1 MSLVPCG
8 RDGKKKQGA
17 LSPPL
22 HDVEGTGRTCS
33 QGLACRTFLS
43 RISKA
48 LGSSRKVSE
57 EALVPD
63 VTAVPDVPETAAC
76 LRGVCSARGWRIG
89 RTGCVRGP
97 CRSRPR
103 RHVRPGQ
110 APYQG
115 GWACGTRTDTAAA
128 AVAATGTA
136 SGIGTRTAAAA
147 ASAPATHKTA
157 QGQQGTGDKDKGQD
171 KICDTHAKP
180 LTRRFFIRRLFIR
193 GQEKAVGD
201 SRKTGNESVV
211 ARQKRRSGLGPCGEL
226 LRESAQGDLPGEPW
240 TREALWR
247 RDRRRKKGQ
256 AFCLNSSEF
265 LSWPCQTSC
274 QTFWQKRDRAV

>member
-43 RISKA
+43 RLSEA
-48 LGSSRKVSE
+48 LGRCQKNRTSRTCLQSLTCPRRLPALVSAVPGAAGPSE
-57 EALVPD
+57 ELAASEGRAEAGPEGMSVRGRPCIRGAGPVEHEPAQPLLQLQPPEQLPVQGPALPLQQPVPLRRTRRRRARMAQATRTRARTRS
-63 VTAVPDVPETAAC
+63 VTLMQNLSPGDFSSGDFSSGDRRRQWETAE
-76 LRGVCSARGWRIG
+76 R
-89 RTGCVRGP
+89 
-97 CRSRPR
+97 
-103 RHVRPGQ
+103 Q
-110 APYQG
+110 
-115 GWACGTRTDTAAA
+115 
-128 AVAATGTA
+128 
-136 SGIGTRTAAAA
+136 
-147 ASAPATHKTA
+147 
-157 QGQQGTGDKDKGQD
+157 
-171 KICDTHAKP
+171 
-180 LTRRFFIRRLFIR
+180 
-193 GQEKAVGD
+193 
-201 SRKTGNESVV
+201 GNESVV
-211 ARQKRRSGLGPCGEL
+211 VRQKRRSGLGPCGEL

-274 QTFWQKRDRAV
+274 QTFWQKRDRVV